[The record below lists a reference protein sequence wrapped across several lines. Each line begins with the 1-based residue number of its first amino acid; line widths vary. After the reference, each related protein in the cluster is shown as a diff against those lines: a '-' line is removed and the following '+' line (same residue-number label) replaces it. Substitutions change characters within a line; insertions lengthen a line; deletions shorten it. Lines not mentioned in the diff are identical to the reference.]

1 MNQKLTELYR
11 QKLTTP
17 EKAVQV
23 VKSGNWVD
31 YTVSLGFPK
40 LLDEALAKRK
50 DELRDVKIRGNLI
63 FGPIQTVECD
73 PSREH
78 FYYNS
83 WHFSAYER
91 KLSDKGLCNYIPMVS
106 RNVVPFYR
114 HFLDVDVAMM
124 CVTPMDK
131 HGYFNLSVSTG
142 IARGILDKAK
152 IVILEVNEKL
162 PRVCGGFDEVIH
174 ISDVDYIVEGDH
186 PDLPQLY
193 PEPASAEDIKIAE
206 HILPEIKSGA
216 TLQLGIG
223 GMPGAI
229 GKLLAESD
237 LKNLGMHTELASDAY
252 VDLFEAGKLTNM
264 NKSLFHGKGVTG
276 IAFGT
281 DRLYEWVD
289 ENPAIAICPLE
300 FVNRPEIIAQM
311 DDMVSINSCISVDLN
326 GQVNAESSGFRQISG
341 TGGQLDYLT
350 GASMSKGGKAFICMK
365 SFYVDKEGKKHSNIL
380 PYFHG
385 DIVTDPRSQSY
396 FIVTEYGKANLAGR
410 TTWERAEMLIELA
423 HPDFRDELIQAA
435 ERQKVWKRH

>member
-91 KLSDKGLCNYIPMVS
+91 KLSDKGLCNYIPMVF

-131 HGYFNLSVSTG
+131 
-142 IARGILDKAK
+142 
-152 IVILEVNEKL
+152 
-162 PRVCGGFDEVIH
+162 
-174 ISDVDYIVEGDH
+174 
-186 PDLPQLY
+186 Q
-193 PEPASAEDIKIAE
+193 
-206 HILPEIKSGA
+206 
-216 TLQLGIG
+216 IG
-223 GMPGAI
+223 
-229 GKLLAESD
+229 
-237 LKNLGMHTELASDAY
+237 
-252 VDLFEAGKLTNM
+252 
-264 NKSLFHGKGVTG
+264 
-276 IAFGT
+276 
-281 DRLYEWVD
+281 
-289 ENPAIAICPLE
+289 
-300 FVNRPEIIAQM
+300 
-311 DDMVSINSCISVDLN
+311 
-326 GQVNAESSGFRQISG
+326 
-341 TGGQLDYLT
+341 
-350 GASMSKGGKAFICMK
+350 
-365 SFYVDKEGKKHSNIL
+365 
-380 PYFHG
+380 
-385 DIVTDPRSQSY
+385 
-396 FIVTEYGKANLAGR
+396 
-410 TTWERAEMLIELA
+410 RA
-423 HPDFRDELIQAA
+423 H
-435 ERQKVWKRH
+435 V